1 MKTLITFIIL
11 FFWGSL
17 ASADAQFNQNRST
30 GAPGVHHLIIQH
42 GDQLNLTAE
51 QKEQLIAL
59 QLERR
64 SDLQRTTR
72 RDARVRGDVRT
83 QRRSTGQLQSTR
95 GTRQY
100 RSDRF
105 AGYSESIYEILTDE
119 QISELQTIRSQNA
132 ERQHELRT
140 LRNQLLVERAE
151 LDADKAAET
160 LELLNQI
167 SEQRKQMQVKRIE
180 NPDEKN
186 IEAIR
191 ENLNEIRTIHDT
203 LRNRLTV
210 AEYEALMP
218 VMRMGRQFDRSHRA
232 SGRTMMRRR

>member
-1 MKTLITFIIL
+1 MKTVITFIIL

-17 ASADAQFNQNRST
+17 ASADAQFNQNRSA

-59 QLERR
+59 QVERR

-72 RDARVRGDVRT
+72 RDARVRSDVRS
-83 QRRSTGQLQSTR
+83 QRRSPGQVQGTR

-100 RSDRF
+100 RSDRL

-119 QISELQTIRSQNA
+119 QISELQSIRTENA
-132 ERQHELRT
+132 EKQHELRT
-140 LRNQLLVERAE
+140 LRNQMLVERAE
-151 LDADKAAET
+151 LDGDKAAET

-167 SEQRKQMQVKRIE
+167 SEQRKQMQIKQIE
-180 NPDEKN
+180 SPGERN

-191 ENLNEIRTIHDT
+191 ENMNEIRTIHET
-203 LRNRLTV
+203 LKNRLTV

-218 VMRMGRQFDRSHRA
+218 VMRTERQLNRGNRA